1 MAGLLEAV
9 TGWAGWRY
17 LLYLIL
23 LIVAI
28 ALWML
33 AFESETLKTMLAP
46 EREPAAPPATVTATE
61 NTVTVDVDLVPDLD
75 LPIADRIRIV
85 IACNN
90 GGGFEFSADNV
101 RSGISFD
108 WPGCAIAEPLQVG
121 RRATFG
127 ASAVE
132 EE

>member
-1 MAGLLEAV
+1 MAVWLRAV
-9 TGWAGWRY
+9 AGF
-17 LLYLIL
+17 I
-23 LIVAI
+23 LIVVVI
-28 ALWML
+28 FLWL
-33 AFESETLKTMLAP
+33 LVFEGEPWKRAATPAP
-46 EREPAAPPATVTATE
+46 EPAPTSAE
-61 NTVTVDVDLVPDLD
+61 NTVVVDTDIDPSLS
-75 LPIADRIRIV
+75 LPVADRIRIV

-121 RRATFG
+121 LRATFG